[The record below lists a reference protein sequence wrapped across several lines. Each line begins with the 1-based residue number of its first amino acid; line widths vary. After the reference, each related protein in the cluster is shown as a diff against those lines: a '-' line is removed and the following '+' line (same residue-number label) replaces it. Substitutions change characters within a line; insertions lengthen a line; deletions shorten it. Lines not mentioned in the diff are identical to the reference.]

1 MPASEATP
9 TNALPYAVGL
19 DVHQKTITVAVL
31 DSGGQLVERRTVRT
45 CPKMLDELHRNLA
58 KLAGSTPVV
67 LGLEASTAGKACF
80 QHLRQL
86 GCDVRMAHPK
96 KLKALLGDT
105 KTDEN
110 DALMLATVLRLGT
123 FPEAYV
129 PPPEIESLR
138 TLVRLRGEVVEKLK
152 RAKIQV
158 RSLLVKHHLQ
168 HESAKYDDIFG
179 VQALHWL
186 KTEVHL
192 EDPWDQ
198 RQLVFL
204 LEEGALHTRQEH
216 ELTTELAKV
225 ATTRE
230 EVRLL
235 QSVPGIDYT
244 LALTIVAE
252 AGEIRRFRNRKKFAA
267 YCGVVPKNRDS
278 GGKVAE
284 HAKVRHGN
292 PRAKWALEIAVQAHV
307 LRIRHGRLFR
317 VFEALKA
324 RVGVPKAMMAVAHR
338 MAFVVYGVWKSGK
351 PYEEG
356 NPESFERKRERLTE
370 RAKAKVSFPPV
381 AELVEKMLSPSP
393 PTGVTS

>member
-1 MPASEATP
+1 MPASEAAP
-9 TNALPYAVGL
+9 TNTLPYAVGL

-31 DSGGQLVERRTVRT
+31 DPGGQLVERRTIRT
-45 CPKMLDELHRNLA
+45 CPKMLDELHRGLA
-58 KLAGSTPVV
+58 KLAGTTPVR

-80 QHLRQL
+80 QHLRTL

-105 KTDEN
+105 KTDAN

-129 PPPEIESLR
+129 PPPDIESLR

-152 RAKIQV
+152 RTKVQV

-179 VQALHWL
+179 VQALRWL
-186 KTEVHL
+186 KDEVKF

-198 RQLVFL
+198 RQLILL

-225 ATTRE
+225 ATTRD

-235 QSVPGIDYT
+235 QSVPGLDYT

-252 AGEIRRFRNRKKFAA
+252 AGDIRRFRNRKKFAA
-267 YCGVVPKNRDS
+267 YCGLVPKNRAS
-278 GGKVAE
+278 GETDPQHTKR
-284 HAKVRHGN
+284 RHGN
-292 PRAKWALEIAVQAHV
+292 PQLTWAFEMAVQA
-307 LRIRHGRLFR
+307 IRKMGKGRFFLL
-317 VFEALKA
+317 LKA
-324 RVGVPKAMMAVAHR
+324 LEKRVGTPKAITAVAHR
-338 MAFVVYGVWKSGK
+338 LAFTVYGLWKRGAL
-351 PYEEG
+351 YEETNVKG
-356 NPESFERKRERLTE
+356 YSAKRRRLAN
-370 RAKAKVSFPPV
+370 RAAEPV
-381 AELVEKMLSPSP
+381 ETPSLGGAVDKLMGQLGL
-393 PTGVTS
+393 TGATT

>member
-1 MPASEATP
+1 MPSSEATP

-31 DSGGQLVERRTVRT
+31 DPGGQLVERRTVRT
-45 CPKMLDELHRNLA
+45 CPKMLDELHRDLA
-58 KLAGSTPVV
+58 KLAGTSPVV

-80 QHLRQL
+80 QHLRQI

-168 HESAKYDDIFG
+168 HESTKYDDIFG
-179 VQALHWL
+179 VQALRWL
-186 KTEVHL
+186 KEEVTL
-192 EDPWDQ
+192 ADPWDQ

-204 LEEGALHTRQEH
+204 LEEGALLTRQEH

-225 ATTRE
+225 AMTRE

-267 YCGVVPKNRDS
+267 YCGLVPKNRAS
-278 GGKVAE
+278 GEKDPQ
-284 HAKVRHGN
+284 HTKRRHGD
-292 PRAKWALEIAVQAHV
+292 PQLTWAFEMAVQA
-307 LRIRHGRLFR
+307 IRKTGKGRFFLL
-317 VFEALKA
+317 LKA
-324 RVGVPKAMMAVAHR
+324 LEKRVGTPKAITAVAHR
-338 MAFVVYGVWKSGK
+338 LAFTVYALWKKGVLYEEIALK
-351 PYEEG
+351 PYTA
-356 NPESFERKRERLTE
+356 KRRRLAN
-370 RAKAKVSFPPV
+370 RAAEPV
-381 AELVEKMLSPSP
+381 DTPSIAGAVDKLIGQLGH
-393 PTGVTS
+393 TGATT

>member
-1 MPASEATP
+1 MP
-9 TNALPYAVGL
+9 TNKMTSTNTLPYAVGL

-31 DSGGQLVERRTVRT
+31 DPGGQLVHRRTIRT
-45 CPKMLDELHRNLA
+45 CPKMLDELHRDLA
-58 KLAGSTPVV
+58 KLAGPTPVRF
-67 LGLEASTAGKACF
+67 GLEASTAGKACF

-129 PPPEIESLR
+129 PPPDIESLR

-179 VQALHWL
+179 VQALRWL
-186 KTEVHL
+186 KGEVKL
-192 EDPWDQ
+192 EDPWDR

-225 ATTRE
+225 ATTRD

-235 QSVPGIDYT
+235 QSAPGLDYT

-252 AGEIRRFRNRKKFAA
+252 AGEIQRFRNRKKFAA
-267 YCGVVPKNRDS
+267 YCGLVPKNRDS
-278 GGKVAE
+278 GEKVAQ
-284 HAKVRHGN
+284 HTKRRHGN
-292 PRAKWALEIAVQAHV
+292 PQLTYAFEMAVQAIRKMGRGRFFV
-307 LRIRHGRLFR
+307 L
-317 VFEALKA
+317 LKA
-324 RVGVPKAMMAVAHR
+324 LEKRVGVPKAITAVAHR
-338 MAFVVYGVWKSGK
+338 LSFTVYALWKKGVL
-351 PYEEG
+351 YEET
-356 NPESFERKRERLTE
+356 EAKFYSAKRRRLAK
-370 RAKAKVSFPPV
+370 RAAEPV
-381 AELVEKMLSPSP
+381 EIPSLAGAVDKLIGQLGHAEA
-393 PTGVTS
+393 TT

>member
-1 MPASEATP
+1 MPSSEATP
-9 TNALPYAVGL
+9 ANPLPYAVGL
-19 DVHQKTITVAVL
+19 DVHQKTISVAVL
-31 DSGGQLVERRTVRT
+31 DPGGQLVERRTVRT
-45 CPKMLDELHRNLA
+45 CPKMLDDLSRDLA

-80 QHLRQL
+80 QHLRKI

-96 KLKALLGDT
+96 KLSALLGDT

-179 VQALHWL
+179 VQALRWL
-186 KTEVHL
+186 KEEVHL
-192 EDPWDQ
+192 EDPWDR

-225 ATTRE
+225 ATTRD

-235 QSVPGIDYT
+235 QSVPGLDYT

-267 YCGVVPKNRDS
+267 YCGLVPKNRAS
-278 GGKVAE
+278 GEKNPQ
-284 HAKVRHGN
+284 HTKRRHGN
-292 PRAKWALEIAVQAHV
+292 AQLTWAFEMAVQAIRKMGRGRFFV
-307 LRIRHGRLFR
+307 L
-317 VFEALKA
+317 LKA
-324 RVGVPKAMMAVAHR
+324 LEKRLGVPKAITAVAHR
-338 MAFVVYGVWKSGK
+338 LAFTVYALWKKGAL
-351 PYEEG
+351 YEETAVKQY
-356 NPESFERKRERLTE
+356 SAKRRRLAK
-370 RAKAKVSFPPV
+370 RAAEPV
-381 AELVEKMLSPSP
+381 EVPSLAGAVDKLIGQFGH
-393 PTGVTS
+393 TGATT